1 MHKLLDADPDPERTE
16 IVAALWNWASQF
28 PNQRTVDREYI
39 SDRQLMDS
47 LESYVD
53 GMLLCM
59 PGSIRTVG
67 CCDGVIETTLAKLSP
82 TAFRVDGI
90 MWILGE
96 SRKRGGGS
104 NFMTPFEL
112 LFEFDQPQDLIPV
125 SVIGR
130 IGDVDSRGQI
140 REHSAFT
147 PVQKFLMNCPHP
159 DHQWAIVRKE
169 DFREG

>member
-1 MHKLLDADPDPERTE
+1 MNELLDRDPDRTE
-16 IVAALWNWASQF
+16 VIAALWNWASKF

-39 SDRQLMDS
+39 SDCRLMDN
-47 LESYVD
+47 LDVYVQ
-53 GMLLCM
+53 GILLCM
-59 PGSIRTVG
+59 PRSPHIAG

-112 LFEFDQPQDLIPV
+112 IFEFDQPQDLIPM

-140 REHSAFT
+140 HEHANMT
-147 PVQKFLMNCPHP
+147 HVQRFLMNCPHP
-159 DHQWAIVRKE
+159 DHQWAIVRRV
-169 DFREG
+169 DFRAG